1 MIDEGLFWNT
11 TIEELSQGYIY
22 ENTSDEY
29 VCLICGQRFENGVIY
44 PSEDIYTK
52 LKKQLKSI

>member
-1 MIDEGLFWNT
+1 MIDEELFWNT

-44 PSEDIYTK
+44 PSQDVLYEAR
-52 LKKQLKSI
+52 KSN